1 MPTYT
6 EPKHLGD
13 VLLVEVKAG
22 WTKQTALLSATSV
35 ALAIGCVLAQ
45 KDDGEFTPID
55 FAAGAPLNK
64 AAAVLAANVDESQV
78 AQKTVMIKRGATVAK
93 NELIWPAGA
102 TDEQI
107 KAALVELEALGIV
120 AQNAL

>member
-6 EPKHLGD
+6 EPTVLSD

-22 WTKQTALLSATSV
+22 WTKQNVLLSATTV
-35 ALAIGCVLAQ
+35 ALGMGVVLA
-45 KDDGEFTPID
+45 KLASGEY
-55 FAAGAPLNK
+55 APLDLAGTGVAKK
-64 AAAVLAANVDESQV
+64 AAAVLISPAEISAT
-78 AQKTVMIKRGATVAK
+78 AQKKVVIARGATVAK
-93 NELIWPAGA
+93 NNLIWPAGA

-107 KAALVELEALGIV
+107 KTALAELEALGIV

>member
-22 WTKQTALLSATSV
+22 WTKQSGLLAATALALS
-35 ALAIGCVLAQ
+35 IGVVLAQ
-45 KDDGEFTPID
+45 KADGEYTPID
-55 FAAGAPLNK
+55 FAGTGVAKK
-64 AAAVLAANVDESQV
+64 AAAVLATNVDESAT
-78 AQKTVMIKRGATVAK
+78 AQKAVFIKRGATVAT

-107 KAALVELEALGIV
+107 KTALAELEALGIV

>member
-22 WTKQTALLSATSV
+22 WTKQNGLLAATAV
-35 ALAIGCVLAQ
+35 ALTIGVVLAQ
-45 KDDGEFTPID
+45 KADGELTPID
-55 FAAGAPLNK
+55 FAGEAPLNK
-64 AAAVLAANVDESQV
+64 AVAVLATNVDESAT
-78 AQKTVMIKRGATVAK
+78 AQKAVSIKRGATVAK

-107 KAALVELEALGIV
+107 KAALAELEDLGIV
-120 AQNAL
+120 AKNAV

>member
-64 AAAVLAANVDESQV
+64 AAAVLAANVDESEA

>member
-22 WTKQTALLSATSV
+22 WTKQNALLSATSV

-45 KDDGEFTPID
+45 KADGEFTPVD
-55 FAAGAPLNK
+55 FAAEAPLNK
-64 AAAVLAANVDESQV
+64 AAAVLAANVDESEA
-78 AQKTVMIKRGATVAK
+78 AQKTVVIKCGATVAK

>member
-107 KAALVELEALGIV
+107 KAALAELEALGIV
-120 AQNAL
+120 AQNAI

>member
-1 MPTYT
+1 MPNYT

-22 WTKQTALLSATSV
+22 WTKQNGLLAATALALS
-35 ALAIGCVLAQ
+35 IGVVLAQ
-45 KDDGEFTPID
+45 KADGEFTPID
-55 FAAGAPLNK
+55 FSGVAPLNK
-64 AAAVLAANVDESQV
+64 ASAVLATNVDESAT
-78 AQKTVMIKRGATVAK
+78 AQKAVFIKRGATVAK
-93 NELIWPAGA
+93 NELIWPEGA

-107 KAALVELEALGIV
+107 KTAMAELEALGIV

>member
-22 WTKQTALLSATSV
+22 WTKQNGLLSATRV
-35 ALAIGCVLAQ
+35 ALAIGCVLAPTA
-45 KDDGEFTPID
+45 DGEFTPID
-55 FAAGAPLNK
+55 FAANAPLNK
-64 AAAVLAANVDESQV
+64 AAAVLAANVDESG
-78 AQKTVMIKRGATVAK
+78 APQKTVMIKRGATVAK

-107 KAALVELEALGIV
+107 KAALAELEALGIV